1 MKRLFLF
8 FGLFAMTLG
17 AASCDI
23 TFNKKNEVP
32 PADRNS
38 IVLNSDKEW
47 AKSDLTTHD
56 VSLAASNWQL
66 DAPDRTPWGFIR
78 LRNATSN
85 EMAHVSFYRKEWGSE
100 PVSVL
105 PSSYGKGEEA
115 RVALPEG
122 EYNVTWDI
130 IDGDTGTKLGSWIYR
145 GVMVHQGRNDD
156 AATVRISTVDGERV
170 E

>member
-1 MKRLFLF
+1 
-8 FGLFAMTLG
+8 
-17 AASCDI
+17 
-23 TFNKKNEVP
+23 
-32 PADRNS
+32 
-38 IVLNSDKEW
+38 
-47 AKSDLTTHD
+47 
-56 VSLAASNWQL
+56 
-66 DAPDRTPWGFIR
+66 
-78 LRNATSN
+78 
-85 EMAHVSFYRKEWGSE
+85 MAHVSFYRKEWGSE

>member
-1 MKRLFLF
+1 MQFPKFGHFLVTF
-8 FGLFAMTLG
+8 FQLPLPSLWSSAIPNLSGSYGL
-17 AASCDI
+17 SRWD
-23 TFNKKNEVP
+23 E
-32 PADRNS
+32 
-38 IVLNSDKEW
+38 
-47 AKSDLTTHD
+47 
-56 VSLAASNWQL
+56 